1 MLGPGRRGVAD
12 RPPTPPARQHTHTY
26 TSHGSVVIS
35 GFAIKKVWVDL
46 AMGMGSSEMVLV
58 GL

>member
-12 RPPTPPARQHTHTY
+12 RRHPPARQHTHTY